1 LDTLT
6 AEKLA
11 AVLQEP
17 NVLLLRQVLRVLG
30 EAHCRDLL
38 AETLTIESQGGM
50 LINQFRLLL
59 RGIPT
64 GVAAAVPHAYSR

>member
-11 AVLQEP
+11 EVLQEP

-30 EAHCRDLL
+30 EARCRDIL
-38 AETLTIESQGGM
+38 ADTLTIESQGGM
-50 LINQFRLLL
+50 LTKAGPSPPYPWRGLLPP
-59 RGIPT
+59 GEGP
-64 GVAAAVPHAYSR
+64 